1 VNFVI
6 IFIIVPMS
14 LAQLVGTLHNLCR
27 GGVWTS
33 DTPLLH
39 IYLCEL

>member
-1 VNFVI
+1 V
-6 IFIIVPMS
+6 S

-27 GGVWTS
+27 SEVRTP

-39 IYLCEL
+39 I

>member
-1 VNFVI
+1 MLNSY
-6 IFIIVPMS
+6 VPVS

-27 GGVWTS
+27 GGGSTP

-39 IYLCEL
+39 IYNV